1 MQDTTLGRMILK
13 VLIINKKSFQKQHEA
28 TPDMTQR
35 SGNKTREDK
44 DYKHMGLSPF
54 QVVHGYQPPLFP
66 VNEEEVTGSLS
77 PCLGKVVQEN
87 LGSRPDINPHVIIES
102 RSVRQLQHQYQR
114 RERSSD
120 RAPTLILFS
129 GVCVCVC
136 FYFPDLV
143 ITFSMTRDW
152 KPGDLIFAKMKGYP
166 HWPARIDEV
175 PDGAVK
181 PSNIKFPIFFFGTH
195 ETTAIVLDWSAFLGP
210 KDIFPYLPNKEKY
223 AKPNKRKGFNEGLW
237 EIENNPK
244 VELTAPKPVAPE
256 SFTEKDSDSSPEGE
270 EEADDKGIKSKVP
283 GSEAEHENEEEEE
296 EEEEEDEGSLISE
309 QGPQIQ
315 DGLAQKESTDV
326 PKPKRGRK
334 KKSEADMEPEKD
346 DAPASPVSP
355 TGGEAPKRRGRK
367 PKSEKLLLLQ
377 QQEQQGSGSEMD
389 TAESDRKRKRAQED
403 KSKNGDD
410 EKRKK
415 EESKGKDA
423 EGKEPEAK
431 KKKQSKD
438 DSSSGSDDEEVKCPK
453 NKGRKKH
460 QSSEMDKDARRRKA
474 EEMREQNK
482 DDGKKNEERTGVKKK
497 EISTDLKLQRL
508 HSEIKIS
515 LKIDNPDVKKCLDA
529 LDEIGA
535 LQVTTQHLQKHSE
548 LIATL
553 KKIRRFKASQDIMDK
568 ATMLYNKFKSM
579 FLVGEGDCVLS
590 QVLNKSLAEQRQ
602 HEEAKKGALKRVEQ
616 TKENSSDKMTNG
628 EISPEEKKQETEVEK
643 HLENTSAGENH
654 SAPKAQEEST

>member
-1 MQDTTLGRMILK
+1 M
-13 VLIINKKSFQKQHEA
+13 A
-28 TPDMTQR
+28 
-35 SGNKTREDK
+35 
-44 DYKHMGLSPF
+44 
-54 QVVHGYQPPLFP
+54 
-66 VNEEEVTGSLS
+66 
-77 PCLGKVVQEN
+77 
-87 LGSRPDINPHVIIES
+87 
-102 RSVRQLQHQYQR
+102 
-114 RERSSD
+114 
-120 RAPTLILFS
+120 
-129 GVCVCVC
+129 
-136 FYFPDLV
+136 
-143 ITFSMTRDW
+143 RDW

-181 PSNIKFPIFFFGTH
+181 PSNIKLPIFFFGTH
-195 ETTAIVLDWSAFLGP
+195 ETAFLGP
-210 KDIFPYLPNKEKY
+210 KDIFPYQPNKEKY

-244 VELTAPKPVAPE
+244 VELTAPKPVPPG
-256 SFTEKDSDSSPEGE
+256 SFAEKDSDSNPEGE
-270 EEADDKGIKSKVP
+270 EEADDKGMKSK
-283 GSEAEHENEEEEE
+283 GS
-296 EEEEEDEGSLISE
+296 
-309 QGPQIQ
+309 
-315 DGLAQKESTDV
+315 AQKEPADV

-334 KKSEADMEPEKD
+334 KKSDVEQETAKE
-346 DAPASPVSP
+346 DAPVSP
-355 TGGEAPKRRGRK
+355 VAPTGVEGPKRRGRK

-389 TAESDRKRKRAQED
+389 TAESDRKRKRATED
-403 KSKNGDD
+403 KSKSGEE

-415 EESKGKDA
+415 EEGKGKDA
-423 EGKEPEAK
+423 EGKEPETK

-438 DSSSGSDDEEVKCPK
+438 DGSSGSDDEEK
-453 NKGRKKH
+453 NKGRKK
-460 QSSEMDKDARRRKA
+460 QQNSEVDKDVRRRKA
-474 EEMREQNK
+474 DELKEPNK
-482 DDGKKNEERTGVKKK
+482 DDGKKNEEKTGVKKK

-515 LKIDNPDVKKCLDA
+515 LKIDNADVKKCLDA

-590 QVLNKSLAEQRQ
+590 QVLNKSIAEQRQ

-616 TKENSSDKMTNG
+616 AKENNSDKMTNG
-628 EISPEEKKQETEVEK
+628 DTSPEDKKQDTEREK
-643 HLENTSAGENH
+643 LLEDTSVGENL

>member
-1 MQDTTLGRMILK
+1 M
-13 VLIINKKSFQKQHEA
+13 A
-28 TPDMTQR
+28 
-35 SGNKTREDK
+35 
-44 DYKHMGLSPF
+44 
-54 QVVHGYQPPLFP
+54 
-66 VNEEEVTGSLS
+66 
-77 PCLGKVVQEN
+77 
-87 LGSRPDINPHVIIES
+87 
-102 RSVRQLQHQYQR
+102 
-114 RERSSD
+114 
-120 RAPTLILFS
+120 
-129 GVCVCVC
+129 
-136 FYFPDLV
+136 
-143 ITFSMTRDW
+143 RDW

-195 ETTAIVLDWSAFLGP
+195 ETAFLGP
-210 KDIFPYLPNKEKY
+210 KDIFPYQPNKEKY

-244 VELTAPKPVAPE
+244 VELTAPKPVPPE
-256 SFTEKDSDSSPEGE
+256 NFAEKDSDSSPEGE
-270 EEADDKGIKSKVP
+270 QETEDKDPKSKA
-283 GSEAEHENEEEEE
+283 ST
-296 EEEEEDEGSLISE
+296 D
-309 QGPQIQ
+309 
-315 DGLAQKESTDV
+315 KESTDV

-334 KKSEADMEPEKD
+334 KKSDADMETDKD
-346 DAPASPVSP
+346 DAPVSPVSP
-355 TGGEAPKRRGRK
+355 AGAEGPKRRGRK

-377 QQEQQGSGSEMD
+377 EHQGSGSEMD
-389 TAESDRKRKRAQED
+389 TAESDRKRKRAPED
-403 KSKNGDD
+403 KSKTGEE

-415 EESKGKDA
+415 EEGKGKDT
-423 EGKEPEAK
+423 ETKEPEAK

-438 DSSSGSDDEEVKCPK
+438 DASSGSDDDEKI
-453 NKGRKKH
+453 KGRKKH
-460 QSSEMDKDARRRKA
+460 QSAEMDKDARRRKA
-474 EEMREQNK
+474 DELREPSK
-482 DDGKKNEERTGVKKK
+482 DDGKKTEEKAGVKKK

-515 LKIDNPDVKKCLDA
+515 LKIDNADVKKCLDA
-529 LDEIGA
+529 LDEIGT

-616 TKENSSDKMTNG
+616 AKENTSDKMTNG
-628 EISPEEKKQETEVEK
+628 DISPEEKKQETEREK
-643 HLENTSAGENH
+643 LLEDAPVGDNL
-654 SAPKAQEEST
+654 SAPKALEEST

>member
-1 MQDTTLGRMILK
+1 M
-13 VLIINKKSFQKQHEA
+13 A
-28 TPDMTQR
+28 
-35 SGNKTREDK
+35 
-44 DYKHMGLSPF
+44 
-54 QVVHGYQPPLFP
+54 
-66 VNEEEVTGSLS
+66 
-77 PCLGKVVQEN
+77 
-87 LGSRPDINPHVIIES
+87 
-102 RSVRQLQHQYQR
+102 
-114 RERSSD
+114 
-120 RAPTLILFS
+120 
-129 GVCVCVC
+129 
-136 FYFPDLV
+136 
-143 ITFSMTRDW
+143 RDW

-195 ETTAIVLDWSAFLGP
+195 ETAFLGP
-210 KDIFPYLPNKEKY
+210 KDIFPYQPNKEKY

-244 VELTAPKPVAPE
+244 VELTAPKPVPPE
-256 SFTEKDSDSSPEGE
+256 SFAEKDLDSSPEGGE
-270 EEADDKGIKSKVP
+270 DADDKGMKSK
-283 GSEAEHENEEEEE
+283 GS
-296 EEEEEDEGSLISE
+296 
-309 QGPQIQ
+309 
-315 DGLAQKESTDV
+315 AQKESTDV

-334 KKSEADMEPEKD
+334 KKSDAEQEAEKD

-355 TGGEAPKRRGRK
+355 SGAEGPKRRGRK

-389 TAESDRKRKRAQED
+389 AAETDRKRKRAAED
-403 KSKNGDD
+403 KSKSGEE

-415 EESKGKDA
+415 EEGKGKDA

-431 KKKQSKD
+431 RKKQSKD
-438 DSSSGSDDEEVKCPK
+438 DSSSGSDDEEK
-453 NKGRKKH
+453 NKGKV
-460 QSSEMDKDARRRKA
+460 DKDGRRRKA
-474 EEMREQNK
+474 DELRESNK
-482 DDGKKNEERTGVKKK
+482 DDGKKSEERTGVKKK

-515 LKIDNPDVKKCLDA
+515 LKIDNADVKKCLDA

-602 HEEAKKGALKRVEQ
+602 HEEAKRGALKRVEQ
-616 TKENSSDKMTNG
+616 AKENSGDKMTNG
-628 EISPEEKKQETEVEK
+628 DLGPEEKKQETEREK
-643 HLENTSAGENH
+643 LLEDTSVGENH

>member
-1 MQDTTLGRMILK
+1 
-13 VLIINKKSFQKQHEA
+13 
-28 TPDMTQR
+28 
-35 SGNKTREDK
+35 
-44 DYKHMGLSPF
+44 
-54 QVVHGYQPPLFP
+54 
-66 VNEEEVTGSLS
+66 
-77 PCLGKVVQEN
+77 
-87 LGSRPDINPHVIIES
+87 
-102 RSVRQLQHQYQR
+102 
-114 RERSSD
+114 
-120 RAPTLILFS
+120 
-129 GVCVCVC
+129 
-136 FYFPDLV
+136 
-143 ITFSMTRDW
+143 MTRDW

-181 PSNIKFPIFFFGTH
+181 PSNIKLPIFFFGTH
-195 ETTAIVLDWSAFLGP
+195 ETAFLGP
-210 KDIFPYLPNKEKY
+210 KDIFPYQPNKEKY

-256 SFTEKDSDSSPEGE
+256 SFTEKDLDSSPEGV
-270 EEADDKGIKSKVP
+270 EEADDKGIQAK
-283 GSEAEHENEEEEE
+283 GSTQRDSA
-296 EEEEEDEGSLISE
+296 
-309 QGPQIQ
+309 
-315 DGLAQKESTDV
+315 DV

-334 KKSEADMEPEKD
+334 KKSDAEQGTDKHE
-346 DAPASPVSP
+346 APASPVSP
-355 TGGEAPKRRGRK
+355 SGAEGPKRRGRK

-377 QQEQQGSGSEMD
+377 QQQDQKGSGSEMD

-403 KSKNGDD
+403 KSKSGEE

-415 EESKGKDA
+415 EDSKGKEA

-431 KKKQSKD
+431 KKKKD
-438 DSSSGSDDEEVKCPK
+438 DSSSGSDDEEK

-460 QSSEMDKDARRRKA
+460 QNSEMEKDVRRRKA
-474 EEMREQNK
+474 DELREPNK

-497 EISTDLKLQRL
+497 EMSTDLKLQRL
-508 HSEIKIS
+508 HSEIKIA
-515 LKIDNPDVKKCLDA
+515 LKIDNPDVKKCLEA
-529 LDEIGA
+529 LDDIGA

-616 TKENSSDKMTNG
+616 SKENNSDKMTNG
-628 EISPEEKKQETEVEK
+628 DISPEEKRQETEREK
-643 HLENTSAGENH
+643 LLEDTSVGENH
-654 SAPKAQEEST
+654 SVPKAQEESA

>member
-1 MQDTTLGRMILK
+1 M
-13 VLIINKKSFQKQHEA
+13 A
-28 TPDMTQR
+28 
-35 SGNKTREDK
+35 
-44 DYKHMGLSPF
+44 
-54 QVVHGYQPPLFP
+54 
-66 VNEEEVTGSLS
+66 
-77 PCLGKVVQEN
+77 
-87 LGSRPDINPHVIIES
+87 
-102 RSVRQLQHQYQR
+102 
-114 RERSSD
+114 
-120 RAPTLILFS
+120 
-129 GVCVCVC
+129 
-136 FYFPDLV
+136 
-143 ITFSMTRDW
+143 RDW

-195 ETTAIVLDWSAFLGP
+195 ETAFLGP
-210 KDIFPYLPNKEKY
+210 KDIFPYHPNKEKY

-244 VELTAPKPVAPE
+244 VELTAPKPIAPE
-256 SFTEKDSDSSPEGE
+256 SFTEKDSDTSPEGE
-270 EEADDKGIKSKVP
+270 EDADDKEIKSKVP
-283 GSEAEHENEEEEE
+283 GSEAEQETETETENEEEEE
-296 EEEEEDEGSLISE
+296 EEEMMMEMEEGSLISE
-309 QGPQIQ
+309 QGPQNQ
-315 DGLAQKESTDV
+315 DASLQKESTDV
-326 PKPKRGRK
+326 TKPKRGRK
-334 KKSEADMEPEKD
+334 KKGDTDQETEKE

-355 TGGEAPKRRGRK
+355 SGGEAPKRRGRK

-377 QQEQQGSGSEMD
+377 QQDHQGSGSEMD
-389 TAESDRKRKRAQED
+389 SVESDRKRKRAAED
-403 KSKNGDD
+403 KSKSGEE

-415 EESKGKDA
+415 KEDGKGKDA

-431 KKKQSKD
+431 KKKQTKD
-438 DSSSGSDDEEVKCPK
+438 DSSSGSDDEEK
-453 NKGRKKH
+453 NKGRKK
-460 QSSEMDKDARRRKA
+460 QQNSEIDKEVRRRKA
-474 EEMREQNK
+474 DELREPNK

-497 EISTDLKLQRL
+497 EMSTDSKLQRL

-515 LKIDNPDVKKCLDA
+515 LKIDNPDVKKCLEA

-579 FLVGEGDCVLS
+579 FLVGEGDSVLS

-616 TKENSSDKMTNG
+616 AKENNSDKMSNG
-628 EISPEEKKQETEVEK
+628 DINPEEKQQEAESEK
-643 HLENTSAGENH
+643 LLEDTLAGENH
-654 SAPKAQEEST
+654 SPPKAQEEST

>member
-1 MQDTTLGRMILK
+1 M
-13 VLIINKKSFQKQHEA
+13 A
-28 TPDMTQR
+28 
-35 SGNKTREDK
+35 
-44 DYKHMGLSPF
+44 
-54 QVVHGYQPPLFP
+54 
-66 VNEEEVTGSLS
+66 
-77 PCLGKVVQEN
+77 
-87 LGSRPDINPHVIIES
+87 
-102 RSVRQLQHQYQR
+102 
-114 RERSSD
+114 
-120 RAPTLILFS
+120 
-129 GVCVCVC
+129 
-136 FYFPDLV
+136 
-143 ITFSMTRDW
+143 RDW

-195 ETTAIVLDWSAFLGP
+195 ETAFLGP

-244 VELTAPKPVAPE
+244 VELTAPKPVPPE
-256 SFTEKDSDSSPEGE
+256 SFTEKDSDSGPDGE
-270 EEADDKGIKSKVP
+270 EDADDKGIKSK
-283 GSEAEHENEEEEE
+283 GA
-296 EEEEEDEGSLISE
+296 
-309 QGPQIQ
+309 
-315 DGLAQKESTDV
+315 AQKESADV
-326 PKPKRGRK
+326 LKPKRGRK
-334 KKSEADMEPEKD
+334 KKSDADQEAEKD

-355 TGGEAPKRRGRK
+355 SGGEGPKRRGRK

-377 QQEQQGSGSEMD
+377 QQDQQGSGSEMD
-389 TAESDRKRKRAQED
+389 TAEPDRKRKRAPED
-403 KSKNGDD
+403 KSKSGEE

-415 EESKGKDA
+415 KEDSKGKDA
-423 EGKEPEAK
+423 EVKEPEAK

-438 DSSSGSDDEEVKCPK
+438 DSSSGSDDDEK
-453 NKGRKKH
+453 NKGRKK
-460 QSSEMDKDARRRKA
+460 QQTSETDKDVRRRKA
-474 EEMREQNK
+474 DELREPNK
-482 DDGKKNEERTGVKKK
+482 DDGKKNEERAGVKKK
-497 EISTDLKLQRL
+497 EMSTDLKLQRL

-515 LKIDNPDVKKCLDA
+515 LKIDNPDVKKCLEA

-590 QVLNKSLAEQRQ
+590 QVLNKSLAEQRL

-616 TKENSSDKMTNG
+616 AKENSDKMTNG
-628 EISPEEKKQETEVEK
+628 DICPEDKKQEAEREK
-643 HLENTSAGENH
+643 LLEDASAGEND
-654 SAPKAQEEST
+654 SAPKALEEST

>member
-1 MQDTTLGRMILK
+1 M
-13 VLIINKKSFQKQHEA
+13 A
-28 TPDMTQR
+28 
-35 SGNKTREDK
+35 
-44 DYKHMGLSPF
+44 
-54 QVVHGYQPPLFP
+54 
-66 VNEEEVTGSLS
+66 
-77 PCLGKVVQEN
+77 
-87 LGSRPDINPHVIIES
+87 
-102 RSVRQLQHQYQR
+102 
-114 RERSSD
+114 
-120 RAPTLILFS
+120 
-129 GVCVCVC
+129 
-136 FYFPDLV
+136 
-143 ITFSMTRDW
+143 RDW

-195 ETTAIVLDWSAFLGP
+195 ETAFLGP
-210 KDIFPYLPNKEKY
+210 KDIFPYQPNKEKY

-244 VELTAPKPVAPE
+244 VELTAPKPVPPE
-256 SFTEKDSDSSPEGE
+256 SFAEKDSDSSPEGE
-270 EEADDKGIKSKVP
+270 EDADDKGMKSKVP
-283 GSEAEHENEEEEE
+283 GSEAEQENENEEEEDD
-296 EEEEEDEGSLISE
+296 EEEDDEEEEGSLISE
-309 QGPQIQ
+309 QGPQNQ
-315 DGLAQKESTDV
+315 DGPTQKESADV

-334 KKSEADMEPEKD
+334 KKTDGEQEIEKD

-355 TGGEAPKRRGRK
+355 SGGEGPKRRGRK

-377 QQEQQGSGSEMD
+377 QQDQQGSGSEMD
-389 TAESDRKRKRAQED
+389 TGELDKKRKRALED
-403 KSKNGDD
+403 KSQSGEE

-415 EESKGKDA
+415 KEDSKGKDA
-423 EGKEPEAK
+423 EAKEPETK

-438 DSSSGSDDEEVKCPK
+438 DSSSGSDDEEK
-453 NKGRKKH
+453 NKGRKK
-460 QSSEMDKDARRRKA
+460 QQNSELDKDVRRRKA
-474 EEMREQNK
+474 DELREQNK
-482 DDGKKNEERTGVKKK
+482 DDGKKNEEKTGAKKK
-497 EISTDLKLQRL
+497 EMSTDLKLQRL
-508 HSEIKIS
+508 HSDIKVS

-553 KKIRRFKASQDIMDK
+553 KKIRRFKASQDVMDK

-616 TKENSSDKMTNG
+616 AKENNSDKVTNG
-628 EISPEEKKQETEVEK
+628 DISPEEKKQETEREK
-643 HLENTSAGENH
+643 LLEDPSAEENH
-654 SAPKAQEEST
+654 SAPKDQEEST

>member
-1 MQDTTLGRMILK
+1 M
-13 VLIINKKSFQKQHEA
+13 A
-28 TPDMTQR
+28 
-35 SGNKTREDK
+35 
-44 DYKHMGLSPF
+44 
-54 QVVHGYQPPLFP
+54 
-66 VNEEEVTGSLS
+66 
-77 PCLGKVVQEN
+77 
-87 LGSRPDINPHVIIES
+87 
-102 RSVRQLQHQYQR
+102 
-114 RERSSD
+114 
-120 RAPTLILFS
+120 
-129 GVCVCVC
+129 
-136 FYFPDLV
+136 
-143 ITFSMTRDW
+143 RDW

-195 ETTAIVLDWSAFLGP
+195 ETAFLGP
-210 KDIFPYLPNKEKY
+210 KDIFPYQPNKEKY

-256 SFTEKDSDSSPEGE
+256 SFAEKDSDSSPEGE
-270 EEADDKGIKSKVP
+270 EDADDKGMKSK
-283 GSEAEHENEEEEE
+283 GS
-296 EEEEEDEGSLISE
+296 
-309 QGPQIQ
+309 
-315 DGLAQKESTDV
+315 AQKESADV

-334 KKSEADMEPEKD
+334 KKTDGDQENEKD

-355 TGGEAPKRRGRK
+355 SGGDGPKRRGRK

-377 QQEQQGSGSEMD
+377 QQDQQGSGSEMD
-389 TAESDRKRKRAQED
+389 TGELDKKRKRAAED
-403 KSKNGDD
+403 KIQSGEE

-415 EESKGKDA
+415 KEDSKGKDA
-423 EGKEPEAK
+423 EMKEPETK
-431 KKKQSKD
+431 KKKLSKD
-438 DSSSGSDDEEVKCPK
+438 DTSSGSDDEEK
-453 NKGRKKH
+453 NKGRKK
-460 QSSEMDKDARRRKA
+460 QQNSELDKDVRRRKA
-474 EEMREQNK
+474 DELREPNK
-482 DDGKKNEERTGVKKK
+482 DDGKKSEEKGGAKKK
-497 EISTDLKLQRL
+497 EMSTDLKLQRL
-508 HSEIKIS
+508 HSEIKVS

-553 KKIRRFKASQDIMDK
+553 KKIRRFKASQDVMDK

-616 TKENSSDKMTNG
+616 AKENNSDKVTNG
-628 EISPEEKKQETEVEK
+628 DLSPEEKKQETEREK
-643 HLENTSAGENH
+643 PLEDTSAEEDH
-654 SAPKAQEEST
+654 SAPKDQEEST

>member
-1 MQDTTLGRMILK
+1 M
-13 VLIINKKSFQKQHEA
+13 A
-28 TPDMTQR
+28 
-35 SGNKTREDK
+35 
-44 DYKHMGLSPF
+44 
-54 QVVHGYQPPLFP
+54 
-66 VNEEEVTGSLS
+66 
-77 PCLGKVVQEN
+77 
-87 LGSRPDINPHVIIES
+87 
-102 RSVRQLQHQYQR
+102 
-114 RERSSD
+114 
-120 RAPTLILFS
+120 
-129 GVCVCVC
+129 
-136 FYFPDLV
+136 
-143 ITFSMTRDW
+143 RDW

-195 ETTAIVLDWSAFLGP
+195 ETAFLGP
-210 KDIFPYLPNKEKY
+210 KDIFPYQPNKEKY

-244 VELTAPKPVAPE
+244 VELTAPKPVPPE
-256 SFTEKDSDSSPEGE
+256 SFAEKDLDSSPEGGE
-270 EEADDKGIKSKVP
+270 DADDKGMKSKVP
-283 GSEAEHENEEEEE
+283 GSEAEQENENEEEEKE
-296 EEEEEDEGSLISE
+296 EEEEEEGSLISE
-309 QGPQIQ
+309 QGPQNQ
-315 DGLAQKESTDV
+315 DGSAQKESTDV

-334 KKSEADMEPEKD
+334 KKSDAEQEAEKD

-355 TGGEAPKRRGRK
+355 SGAEGPKRRGRK

-389 TAESDRKRKRAQED
+389 AAETDRKRKRAAED
-403 KSKNGDD
+403 KSKSGEE

-415 EESKGKDA
+415 EEGKGKDA

-431 KKKQSKD
+431 RKKQSKD
-438 DSSSGSDDEEVKCPK
+438 DSSSGSDDEEK
-453 NKGRKKH
+453 NKGKV
-460 QSSEMDKDARRRKA
+460 DKDGRRRKA
-474 EEMREQNK
+474 DELRESNK
-482 DDGKKNEERTGVKKK
+482 DDGKKSEERTGVKKK

-515 LKIDNPDVKKCLDA
+515 LKIDNADVKKCLDA

-602 HEEAKKGALKRVEQ
+602 HEEAKRGALKRVEQ
-616 TKENSSDKMTNG
+616 AKENSGDKMTNG
-628 EISPEEKKQETEVEK
+628 DLGPEEKKQETEREK
-643 HLENTSAGENH
+643 LLEDTSVGENH

>member
-1 MQDTTLGRMILK
+1 M
-13 VLIINKKSFQKQHEA
+13 A
-28 TPDMTQR
+28 
-35 SGNKTREDK
+35 
-44 DYKHMGLSPF
+44 
-54 QVVHGYQPPLFP
+54 
-66 VNEEEVTGSLS
+66 
-77 PCLGKVVQEN
+77 
-87 LGSRPDINPHVIIES
+87 
-102 RSVRQLQHQYQR
+102 
-114 RERSSD
+114 
-120 RAPTLILFS
+120 
-129 GVCVCVC
+129 
-136 FYFPDLV
+136 
-143 ITFSMTRDW
+143 RDW

-181 PSNIKFPIFFFGTH
+181 PSNMKFPIFFFGTH
-195 ETTAIVLDWSAFLGP
+195 ETAFLGP
-210 KDIFPYLPNKEKY
+210 KDIFPYLSNKDKY

-244 VELTAPKPVAPE
+244 VELTAPKPVPPE

-270 EEADDKGIKSKVP
+270 EDTEDKDVKST
-283 GSEAEHENEEEEE
+283 GS
-296 EEEEEDEGSLISE
+296 
-309 QGPQIQ
+309 
-315 DGLAQKESTDV
+315 AQKDSTDV

-334 KKSEADMEPEKD
+334 KKSDADLENEKD

-355 TGGEAPKRRGRK
+355 AGGDAPKRRGRK

-389 TAESDRKRKRAQED
+389 TVESDKKRKRAPED
-403 KSKNGDD
+403 KPQSGED

-415 EESKGKDA
+415 KEDSKGKDA
-423 EGKEPEAK
+423 EVKEPESK
-431 KKKQSKD
+431 KKKLSKD
-438 DSSSGSDDEEVKCPK
+438 DASSGSDDEEK
-453 NKGRKKH
+453 NKSRKK
-460 QSSEMDKDARRRKA
+460 QQTSEVDKDVRRRKA
-474 EEMREQNK
+474 DESNK
-482 DDGKKNEERTGVKKK
+482 DDGKKNEEKAGAKKK
-497 EISTDLKLQRL
+497 EMSTDLRLQRL
-508 HSEIKIS
+508 HSEIRIS

-529 LDEIGA
+529 LDEIA
-535 LQVTTQHLQKHSE
+535 SLQVTTQHLQKHSE

-616 TKENSSDKMTNG
+616 AKENNSDKVTNG
-628 EISPEEKKQETEVEK
+628 DISPEEKKQETERENV
-643 HLENTSAGENH
+643 LEDAPAGENH